1 MDLPR
6 LRRLLHHFL
15 DEWGNM
21 KRRSLWGKEDIIGL
35 SLFHSIHGPRLRAI
49 ISTYD
54 SLDSFCRFG
63 LSKPL
68 FHDSITDII
77 AEIRDIGLRHI
88 VLHEEQGI
96 AISTFASEEYPQ
108 SLLHIEYPPSLLY
121 IKGKLNNE
129 IAIGIV
135 GTRAP
140 TPYGQ
145 RVGEYFSETLAH
157 NGVCIVSGLAPGID
171 TIVHKS
177 VIRNNGL
184 TYAVIASGHE
194 QISPRNARE
203 LSEEIIDSGG
213 AIISEYSMNVKA
225 KPPFFPRRNR
235 IISGLST
242 SVLIVESGKKGG
254 SMITAQFAFD
264 QNRDVFV
271 IPGSIYSPMSEGNHH
286 LLLKDKGMIATNPHE
301 LLFHAKREPKKQNAR
316 HECNVEEHAILQYLG
331 SEPKHIDEIVAYAL
345 ISRSQIMSSLL
356 TLQCRSIVKQLPG
369 MNFIRLTNEFTLS
382 KKA

>member
-1 MDLPR
+1 
-6 LRRLLHHFL
+6 
-15 DEWGNM
+15 M
-21 KRRSLWGKEDIIGL
+21 KRSTFWGKEDIIGL
-35 SLFHSIHGPRLRAI
+35 SLFHSIHGPQLRAI
-49 ISTYD
+49 VSAYE
-54 SLDSFCRFG
+54 SLDAFCQFG

-68 FHDSITDII
+68 FHTSVTDII
-77 AEIRDIGLRHI
+77 TEIRDIGKRHLK
-88 VLHEEQGI
+88 LHEDRGI
-96 AISTFASEEYPQ
+96 IIHSFDSEEYP
-108 SLLHIEYPPSLLY
+108 SNLLHIEYPPSLLY
-121 IKGKLNNE
+121 VKGRLNNK

-135 GTRAP
+135 GTRTP
-140 TPYGQ
+140 TLYGQ

-177 VIRNNGL
+177 VVRNNGL

-203 LSEEIIDSGG
+203 LSEEILDSGG

-225 KPPFFPRRNR
+225 KPLFFPRRNR

-242 SVLIVESGKKGG
+242 SVLIVESGQKGG
-254 SMITAQFAFD
+254 SMITARFAFD

-271 IPGSIYSPMSEGNHH
+271 IPGSIFSPMSEGNHQ

-301 LLFHAKREPKKQNAR
+301 LLLHSKRDIKIQPAR
-316 HECNVEEHAILQYLG
+316 HECNVDEHAILQLLG
-331 SEPKHIDEIVAYAL
+331 SEPIHIDEIVTQAMITRTRVL
-345 ISRSQIMSSLL
+345 SSLL
-356 TLQCRSIVKQLPG
+356 ILECRSIVKQMPG

-382 KKA
+382 KKT